1 MDEPAAGVDA
11 ACCGVNLASP
21 ALWVRGWSWATE
33 LFGGAQNGKTGVLS
47 SEQRAESYG
56 RAGGGGRRCL
66 LWGEP
71 GLPRIVGSGGGL
83 GFFASCDLV
92 PFHGSRPAGW
102 ASYSGAEALM
112 ISLRLRHD
120 QGRALI
126 QKRIFPQA
134 VKLVP

>member
-21 ALWVRGWSWATE
+21 AFWVRGG
-33 LFGGAQNGKTGVLS
+33 F
-47 SEQRAESYG
+47 
-56 RAGGGGRRCL
+56 
-66 LWGEP
+66 
-71 GLPRIVGSGGGL
+71 